1 MDGTKKA
8 TESGA
13 LWRAAL
19 YARLSREDGD
29 RAESDSIAN
38 QRDLLQSYAASLPE
52 TEVFDIYTDDGF
64 TGTNFARPAFERML
78 ADIETGQV
86 NCVIVKDLSRFG
98 RDYIDAGRYLER
110 WLPSHGVRFIAV
122 NDHIDSE
129 RGAYDM
135 MMPLKNLFNAQY
147 AKDISLKVKSAFAQK
162 QRSGK
167 FIGAFACYG
176 YLKDP
181 EDHNHLIID
190 PVAAQVVKRVF
201 SLFDSGEG
209 KVRIAKELNREK
221 VPCPSEYKRL
231 MGERYRNANRI
242 ENMVYWT
249 YSTVHKMLQNP
260 MYTGNMVQ
268 GRTQRTTMHGQAK
281 EREPED
287 WIVVEGTHEPI
298 IPKEQWDRVQ
308 ILLSRSAREPDF
320 EKNVSPFAGFL
331 KCGDCGRSMAKTTW
345 SRRVFYTCGGYK
357 RYGPTAC
364 TSHYITM
371 ETVEKIVLSD
381 LNRIIASIRDLKELA
396 ERGEKQIRP
405 EGRTQGETDR
415 LKAALERVTRL
426 KKGAYE
432 DYRDKLLSR
441 ADFLQYKKDYGTQEE
456 KLTAQLEQLRL
467 DREKA
472 RNLWDMPW
480 VRQLTD
486 KGRLTEL
493 DRATVAETVK
503 EIRVFEEGKIEITY
517 LFSRELATLLGE
529 DP

>member
-221 VPCPSEYKRL
+221 VPC
-231 MGERYRNANRI
+231 
-242 ENMVYWT
+242 
-249 YSTVHKMLQNP
+249 
-260 MYTGNMVQ
+260 
-268 GRTQRTTMHGQAK
+268 
-281 EREPED
+281 
-287 WIVVEGTHEPI
+287 
-298 IPKEQWDRVQ
+298 
-308 ILLSRSAREPDF
+308 
-320 EKNVSPFAGFL
+320 
-331 KCGDCGRSMAKTTW
+331 
-345 SRRVFYTCGGYK
+345 
-357 RYGPTAC
+357 
-364 TSHYITM
+364 
-371 ETVEKIVLSD
+371 
-381 LNRIIASIRDLKELA
+381 
-396 ERGEKQIRP
+396 
-405 EGRTQGETDR
+405 
-415 LKAALERVTRL
+415 
-426 KKGAYE
+426 
-432 DYRDKLLSR
+432 
-441 ADFLQYKKDYGTQEE
+441 
-456 KLTAQLEQLRL
+456 
-467 DREKA
+467 
-472 RNLWDMPW
+472 
-480 VRQLTD
+480 
-486 KGRLTEL
+486 
-493 DRATVAETVK
+493 
-503 EIRVFEEGKIEITY
+503 
-517 LFSRELATLLGE
+517 
-529 DP
+529 